1 MTNIAV
7 ILAGG
12 IGSRVGGPAPKQLL
26 LLEDGR
32 SILEHS
38 IDAFEQA
45 PCIDQIGIV
54 MHKDYIAQAEAMV
67 QCNGWKKVAWVI
79 PGGDERWQSS
89 VNALNRIHK
98 DIVDINAQ
106 EGQTKIDEESV
117 NVLLHDAAR
126 PFVSQQIIQDV
137 CTALTHYK
145 AVTVALPATDTIYQV
160 HYVNNENNFAS
171 GDAGALARGYANYG
185 NNVNYGNNG
194 DDCVISTI
202 PPRQSIMYAQTPQA
216 FRLTTISEAYRLA
229 LQDPN
234 LQATDDCGIVHEYLP
249 TTNIHI
255 VPGSPSNRKITYP
268 EDLNNQTR

>member
-54 MHKDYIAQAEAMV
+54 MHKDYIAQAKAMV

-89 VNALNRIHK
+89 INAINRIQR
-98 DIVDINAQ
+98 DIIDINAQ
-106 EGQTKIDEESV
+106 EGQTKIDEKTV

-126 PFVSQQIIQDV
+126 PFVTQQIIQDV
-137 CTALTHYK
+137 CTALTRYQ
-145 AVTVALPATDTIYQV
+145 AVTVALPATDTIYRITPDQ
-160 HYVNNENNFAS
+160 
-171 GDAGALARGYANYG
+171 
-185 NNVNYGNNG
+185 
-194 DDCVISTI
+194 TI
-202 PPRQSIMYAQTPQA
+202 AEIPQRQTIMYAQTPQA
-216 FRLTTISEAYRLA
+216 FRLTTITEAYRLA
-229 LQDPN
+229 LQDSTQPTKHQQATPTQPAKH
-234 LQATDDCGIVHEYLP
+234 LPATDDCGIVHQYLP
-249 TTNIHI
+249 NIPIHI
-255 VPGSPSNRKITYP
+255 VLGAPSNRKITYP
-268 EDLNNQTR
+268 EDLNDQTR